1 MVNETTQGQGARAE
15 FDDEID
21 LRQLL
26 GILLDGRY
34 IIAASVA
41 LFAAAAVAYALL
53 ATPIYRANGIIL
65 VEDNAPGVPGLDD
78 MAEIFASESSSAT
91 ELHVIKS
98 RMVVG
103 QVVDELDLTTSA
115 KPIYFPVIGAAM
127 ARRYSGVKPVN
138 AAFWLDGYAWG
149 GEHIKVSYLDV
160 PRGYLGE
167 TLELV
172 ALGGDRYLLS
182 LGDRELLK
190 GSIGQPAFGLDG
202 ELEIVV
208 DSLTART
215 GTRFE
220 VIKSG
225 RLYTVLELQRTLSV
239 SEKGKDTGII
249 EIALEGP
256 DRDYIAEVVD
266 STAANYYFQNVKRLA
281 AEAESS
287 LDFLDQQIPR
297 VKADLA
303 LSEEALN
310 DYRSER
316 TSVDLSLEAQ
326 AALDSLVQI
335 EADISAMSISEADIS
350 RRFTPEHPNY
360 ISFKRQQEN
369 LQQQRDKL
377 SGKLEQLPDTQ
388 KRILRLKRDFE
399 VNQAIF
405 IALENRRQ
413 ELSILKA
420 STVGNVRLLDS
431 AEVMP
436 NTVAPKRALIAVLGT
451 LLGGMFGLVVVAMRS
466 FLKAGITDPKIF
478 SDMGLMVHATIPY
491 SDSELAVRPT
501 DTPFRRLRSKEKIKK
516 QQKYNLLAHD
526 HPADLAIEALRSLR
540 TSLHFSMMDSKN
552 NLVMISSASP
562 GVGKSF
568 VSVNL
573 AAVVAQSGRRVLIID
588 ADMRKGYQHRRFD
601 IGPENGLAE
610 VLAGT
615 LGVTE
620 AIRGT
625 PVEGLDFL
633 SRGKIPSNP
642 SELLMGP
649 GFTKLVESLA
659 DTYDLVLFDTPPILA
674 VTDASIIGAYCGSSI
689 MVSRFESCTAK
700 EIAAANS
707 RFELNGIDI
716 KGIVFNA
723 VQKKAGSYYYDYGY
737 YNYEYK
743 SDEK

>member
-1 MVNETTQGQGARAE
+1 MVNETTQGQGASAQ

-127 ARRYSGVKPVN
+127 ARRYSGVKPVD

-167 TLELV
+167 PLELV

-526 HPADLAIEALRSLR
+526 HPADLSIEALRSLR

-601 IGPENGLAE
+601 VGPENGLAE

-625 PVEGLDFL
+625 PVEGLDYL

-689 MVSRFESCTAK
+689 MVARFESCTAK

>member
-127 ARRYSGVKPVN
+127 ARRYSGVKPVD

-167 TLELV
+167 PLELV

-526 HPADLAIEALRSLR
+526 HPADLSIEALRSLR

-601 IGPENGLAE
+601 VGPENGLAE

-625 PVEGLDFL
+625 PVEGLDYL

-689 MVSRFESCTAK
+689 MVARFESCTAK